1 MEITSEISSLIS
13 NAKED
18 FEKRFKECL
27 VTDSLRQV
35 ITKSMPAS
43 EIETKRLNDPEFRE
57 KFNNILTP
65 ITREVIDK
73 FENVGQ
79 FDTGNLF
86 SSMVNSISE
95 SVSLESTYR
104 ENCAYNDIRLDR
116 IDSSVESYVEN
127 RFSDLKF
134 SSTDIGKRAVENFKI
149 ILSTEDAN
157 DILEDIKDE
166 VKTAI
171 DETEDKNKLIE
182 GTTKEIIDYKKEIA
196 PPEDQYENPENPD
209 AGEEGQNDNSESDKE
224 MGAVSDQGEEQDTST
239 QTGDDTGEEPQ
250 IGKEQSESE
259 NNNETTNDQNID
271 ETANQNPPTD
281 AGENP
286 PVDNGET
293 SGTTAEDDLDSPE
306 IDVNSEL
313 GIDGEAD
320 NDADINVEGNTDTE
334 TSTDSETTTEP
345 EQNSKETP
353 SQNQNSGIVI
363 NITGTDLAK
372 AKESLSIKTAES
384 FAMKTVPSHP
394 RTFDEMKLPSV
405 IDVASE
411 SCSVIGDI
419 NKEFNIQFDSLSYG
433 IRHIGEAKSEEALRA
448 KMDKLKSISTE
459 AFKMAEG
466 FKNSLYDIGLSSDG
480 LVNSKENT
488 FFCAANLIKMLAGT
502 RKINDTVLPY
512 NSTENVLANAFDV
525 LQLRKE
531 CKFAAGEVDQS
542 KADELYS
549 REAMFYRNI
558 AAIEDPEL
566 KKEAAAVI
574 DLTDMKLEKALTTNF
589 ITDYK
594 IKAWEVNVGKDA
606 NSKMNEVVTNRVKDS
621 FEKLWGRELNDTE
634 MEIIQAVTSGKDVT
648 AIAPSPYEKFAIKLT
663 KDAVFNAKSTEAVK
677 FNLDANEKKNI
688 MFKAKIYTTLVKA
701 CERFNILD
709 ANDEWAIN
717 EFCERLN

>member
-18 FEKRFKECL
+18 FEKRFKESL

-116 IDSSVESYVEN
+116 INSSVESYVEN

-149 ILSTEDAN
+149 VLSTEDAN

-171 DETEDKNKLIE
+171 DETEDKNKLVE

-209 AGEEGQNDNSESDKE
+209 VGEEGQNDDSGSGEE
-224 MGAVSDQGEEQDTST
+224 MGSVNDQGEEQSTAT
-239 QTGDDTGEEPQ
+239 QTSNDNGEESQ
-250 IGKEQSESE
+250 IGEQSEIE
-259 NNNETTNDQNID
+259 NNEVVDNQNID
-271 ETANQNPPTD
+271 ETVNQDPSTD
-281 AGENP
+281 VGENP
-286 PVDNGET
+286 TNDNGET
-293 SGTTAEDDLDSPE
+293 SGTTEDDLDSPE
-306 IDVNSEL
+306 INVDSEL
-313 GIDGEAD
+313 GIDGET
-320 NDADINVEGNTDTE
+320 EGNPEEPVADP
-334 TSTDSETTTEP
+334 ETTVDTDPVVEPEP
-345 EQNSKETP
+345 EQKPEATP

-363 NITGTDLAK
+363 NITGADLAK

-384 FAMKTVPSHP
+384 FAIKTVPSHP

-411 SCSVIGDI
+411 SCSVVGDI
-419 NKEFNIQFDSLSYG
+419 NKELNIQFDSLSYG
-433 IRHIGEAKSEEALRA
+433 IRQIGEAKSEEALRA
-448 KMDKLKSISTE
+448 KMDELKSISTE
-459 AFKMAEG
+459 AFKLAEG
-466 FKNSLYDIGLSSDG
+466 FKNSLYDMGLSSDG

-488 FFCAANLIKMLAGT
+488 FFCAANLIKMVAGT
-502 RKINDTVLPY
+502 RKVNDTVLPY
-512 NSTENVLANAFDV
+512 NSAENVLANAFDV

-531 CKFAAGEVDQS
+531 CKFAVGEVDQG

-566 KKEAAAVI
+566 KKEASAVI

-606 NSKMNEVVTNRVKDS
+606 NSKMNEIVTNRVKDS

-663 KDAVFNAKSTEAVK
+663 KDAVFNGKSTEAVK
-677 FNLDANEKKNI
+677 FNLSADEKKNI

>member
-209 AGEEGQNDNSESDKE
+209 VGEEGQNDNSESGKE
-224 MGAVSDQGEEQDTST
+224 MGTVNDQGEEQDTST
-239 QTGDDTGEEPQ
+239 QTGDNTGEEPQ
-250 IGKEQSESE
+250 IGEEQPESE
-259 NNNETTNDQNID
+259 NNNEITDDQNID

-286 PVDNGET
+286 PIDNGET
-293 SGTTAEDDLDSPE
+293 SGATAEDDLDSPE

-313 GIDGEAD
+313 GIDGETA
-320 NDADINVEGNTDTE
+320 NNADINVEDNTE
-334 TSTDSETTTEP
+334 TSTDPETAAEP
-345 EQNSKETP
+345 EQKSEETP

-405 IDVASE
+405 IDIASE

-433 IRHIGEAKSEEALRA
+433 IRQIGEAKSEEALRA
-448 KMDKLKSISTE
+448 KMDELKSISTE

-488 FFCAANLIKMLAGT
+488 LFCAANLIKMIAGT

-531 CKFAAGEVDQS
+531 CKFAVGEVDQS

-566 KKEAAAVI
+566 KKEAVAVI

-677 FNLDANEKKNI
+677 FNLDADEKKNI

>member
-209 AGEEGQNDNSESDKE
+209 AGEEGQNDNSESGKE

-250 IGKEQSESE
+250 IEEEQPESE

-286 PVDNGET
+286 PIDNGEI
-293 SGTTAEDDLDSPE
+293 SGTTTEDDLDSPE
-306 IDVNSEL
+306 IDVNSES
-313 GIDGEAD
+313 GIDGETD
-320 NDADINVEGNTDTE
+320 NDADINVEGNADTE
-334 TSTDSETTTEP
+334 TSTDPETTTEP

-384 FAMKTVPSHP
+384 FAIKTVPSHP

-448 KMDKLKSISTE
+448 KMDKLKSISIE

-488 FFCAANLIKMLAGT
+488 FFCAANLIKMIAGT

-531 CKFAAGEVDQS
+531 CKFAVGEVDQS

>member
-116 IDSSVESYVEN
+116 IDSSIESYVEN

-209 AGEEGQNDNSESDKE
+209 VGEEGQNDNSESGKE
-224 MGAVSDQGEEQDTST
+224 MGTVGDQGEEQDTST

-250 IGKEQSESE
+250 IEEEQPESE
-259 NNNETTNDQNID
+259 NNNEATNDQNID

-286 PVDNGET
+286 PVDNRET

-313 GIDGEAD
+313 GIDGETD
-320 NDADINVEGNTDTE
+320 NNADINVEGNTE
-334 TSTDSETTTEP
+334 TSTDPETAAEP
-345 EQNSKETP
+345 EQKSEETP

-488 FFCAANLIKMLAGT
+488 FFCAANLIKMIAGT

-531 CKFAAGEVDQS
+531 CKFAVGEVDQS

-677 FNLDANEKKNI
+677 FNLDADEKKNI

-709 ANDEWAIN
+709 VNDEWAIN

>member
-209 AGEEGQNDNSESDKE
+209 AGEEGQNDNSESGKE
-224 MGAVSDQGEEQDTST
+224 MGAVGDQGEEQDTST
-239 QTGDDTGEEPQ
+239 QTGDNTGEEPQ
-250 IGKEQSESE
+250 IGEEQPESE
-259 NNNETTNDQNID
+259 NNNETTDDQNID

-293 SGTTAEDDLDSPE
+293 SGSTAEDDLDSPE

-313 GIDGEAD
+313 GIDGETD

-334 TSTDSETTTEP
+334 TTAEP
-345 EQNSKETP
+345 EQKSEKTP

-433 IRHIGEAKSEEALRA
+433 IRQIGEAKSEEALRA

-488 FFCAANLIKMLAGT
+488 FFCAANLIKMIAGT

-566 KKEAAAVI
+566 KKEAAAII

>member
-1 MEITSEISSLIS
+1 
-13 NAKED
+13 
-18 FEKRFKECL
+18 
-27 VTDSLRQV
+27 
-35 ITKSMPAS
+35 
-43 EIETKRLNDPEFRE
+43 
-57 KFNNILTP
+57 
-65 ITREVIDK
+65 
-73 FENVGQ
+73 
-79 FDTGNLF
+79 
-86 SSMVNSISE
+86 
-95 SVSLESTYR
+95 
-104 ENCAYNDIRLDR
+104 
-116 IDSSVESYVEN
+116 
-127 RFSDLKF
+127 
-134 SSTDIGKRAVENFKI
+134 
-149 ILSTEDAN
+149 
-157 DILEDIKDE
+157 
-166 VKTAI
+166 
-171 DETEDKNKLIE
+171 
-182 GTTKEIIDYKKEIA
+182 
-196 PPEDQYENPENPD
+196 
-209 AGEEGQNDNSESDKE
+209 
-224 MGAVSDQGEEQDTST
+224 
-239 QTGDDTGEEPQ
+239 
-250 IGKEQSESE
+250 
-259 NNNETTNDQNID
+259 
-271 ETANQNPPTD
+271 
-281 AGENP
+281 
-286 PVDNGET
+286 
-293 SGTTAEDDLDSPE
+293 
-306 IDVNSEL
+306 
-313 GIDGEAD
+313 
-320 NDADINVEGNTDTE
+320 
-334 TSTDSETTTEP
+334 
-345 EQNSKETP
+345 
-353 SQNQNSGIVI
+353 
-363 NITGTDLAK
+363 
-372 AKESLSIKTAES
+372 
-384 FAMKTVPSHP
+384 
-394 RTFDEMKLPSV
+394 
-405 IDVASE
+405 
-411 SCSVIGDI
+411 
-419 NKEFNIQFDSLSYG
+419 
-433 IRHIGEAKSEEALRA
+433 
-448 KMDKLKSISTE
+448 MDKLKSISTE

-709 ANDEWAIN
+709 ANDEWTIN

>member
-18 FEKRFKECL
+18 FEKRFKESL

-104 ENCAYNDIRLDR
+104 ENCAYNDIKLDR
-116 IDSSVESYVEN
+116 INSSVESYIEN

-224 MGAVSDQGEEQDTST
+224 MGTVGDQGEEQDTST
-239 QTGDDTGEEPQ
+239 QTGDNTGEEPQ
-250 IGKEQSESE
+250 IGEEQPESE
-259 NNNETTNDQNID
+259 NNNEATNDQNID
-271 ETANQNPPTD
+271 ETANQNPPSD

-293 SGTTAEDDLDSPE
+293 SGSTAEDDLDSPE

-313 GIDGEAD
+313 GIDGETD
-320 NDADINVEGNTDTE
+320 NDADINVEGNADTE
-334 TSTDSETTTEP
+334 TTAEP
-345 EQNSKETP
+345 EQKSEETP

-488 FFCAANLIKMLAGT
+488 FFCAANLIKMIAGT
-502 RKINDTVLPY
+502 RKVNDTVLPY

-531 CKFAAGEVDQS
+531 CKFAVGEVDQS

>member
-224 MGAVSDQGEEQDTST
+224 MGTVGDQGEEQDTST

-250 IGKEQSESE
+250 IGEEQPESE
-259 NNNETTNDQNID
+259 NNNETTDDQNID

-293 SGTTAEDDLDSPE
+293 SGSTAEDDLDSPE

-313 GIDGEAD
+313 GIDGETD

-334 TSTDSETTTEP
+334 TTAEP
-345 EQNSKETP
+345 EQKSEETP

-466 FKNSLYDIGLSSDG
+466 FKIQILQQGS
-480 LVNSKENT
+480 
-488 FFCAANLIKMLAGT
+488 AAHT
-502 RKINDTVLPY
+502 RSNQG
-512 NSTENVLANAFDV
+512 ST
-525 LQLRKE
+525 K
-531 CKFAAGEVDQS
+531 G
-542 KADELYS
+542 
-549 REAMFYRNI
+549 
-558 AAIEDPEL
+558 
-566 KKEAAAVI
+566 
-574 DLTDMKLEKALTTNF
+574 
-589 ITDYK
+589 
-594 IKAWEVNVGKDA
+594 
-606 NSKMNEVVTNRVKDS
+606 
-621 FEKLWGRELNDTE
+621 
-634 MEIIQAVTSGKDVT
+634 
-648 AIAPSPYEKFAIKLT
+648 
-663 KDAVFNAKSTEAVK
+663 
-677 FNLDANEKKNI
+677 
-688 MFKAKIYTTLVKA
+688 
-701 CERFNILD
+701 
-709 ANDEWAIN
+709 
-717 EFCERLN
+717 

>member
-18 FEKRFKECL
+18 FEKRFKESL

-104 ENCAYNDIRLDR
+104 ENCAYNDIKLDR
-116 IDSSVESYVEN
+116 INSSVESYIEN

-209 AGEEGQNDNSESDKE
+209 AGEEGQNDNSESGKE
-224 MGAVSDQGEEQDTST
+224 MGAVGDQGEEQDTST
-239 QTGDDTGEEPQ
+239 QTGDNTGEEPQ
-250 IGKEQSESE
+250 IGEEQPESE
-259 NNNETTNDQNID
+259 NNNEATNDQNID
-271 ETANQNPPTD
+271 ETANQNPPSD

-293 SGTTAEDDLDSPE
+293 SGSTAEDDLDSPE

-313 GIDGEAD
+313 GIDGETD
-320 NDADINVEGNTDTE
+320 NDADINVEGNADTE
-334 TSTDSETTTEP
+334 TTAEP
-345 EQNSKETP
+345 EQKSEETP

-488 FFCAANLIKMLAGT
+488 FFCAANLIKMIAGT
-502 RKINDTVLPY
+502 RKVNDTVLPY

-531 CKFAAGEVDQS
+531 CKFAVGEVDQS

>member
-209 AGEEGQNDNSESDKE
+209 AGEEGQNDDSESGKE

-239 QTGDDTGEEPQ
+239 QTGDNTGEEPQ
-250 IGKEQSESE
+250 IGEEQPESE
-259 NNNETTNDQNID
+259 NNNETTDDQNID

-293 SGTTAEDDLDSPE
+293 SGSTAEDDLDSPE

-313 GIDGEAD
+313 GIDGETD
-320 NDADINVEGNTDTE
+320 NADINVEGNTE
-334 TSTDSETTTEP
+334 TSTDSETTAEP
-345 EQNSKETP
+345 EQKPKETP

-433 IRHIGEAKSEEALRA
+433 IRQIGEAKSEEALRA
-448 KMDKLKSISTE
+448 KMDELKSISTE

-488 FFCAANLIKMLAGT
+488 FFCAANLIKMIAGT

-525 LQLRKE
+525 LLLRKA
-531 CKFAAGEVDQS
+531 CKFAVGEVDQS

>member
-104 ENCAYNDIRLDR
+104 ENCAYNDIKLDR
-116 IDSSVESYVEN
+116 INSSVESYVEN

-209 AGEEGQNDNSESDKE
+209 VGEEGQNDNSESGKE
-224 MGAVSDQGEEQDTST
+224 MGTVNDQGEKQDTST
-239 QTGDDTGEEPQ
+239 QTGDNTGEEPQ
-250 IGKEQSESE
+250 IGEEQPESE
-259 NNNETTNDQNID
+259 NNNETTDDQNID

-286 PVDNGET
+286 PIDNGKI
-293 SGTTAEDDLDSPE
+293 SGATAEDDLDSPE
-306 IDVNSEL
+306 IDVNS
-313 GIDGEAD
+313 
-320 NDADINVEGNTDTE
+320 
-334 TSTDSETTTEP
+334 
-345 EQNSKETP
+345 
-353 SQNQNSGIVI
+353 
-363 NITGTDLAK
+363 
-372 AKESLSIKTAES
+372 
-384 FAMKTVPSHP
+384 
-394 RTFDEMKLPSV
+394 
-405 IDVASE
+405 
-411 SCSVIGDI
+411 
-419 NKEFNIQFDSLSYG
+419 
-433 IRHIGEAKSEEALRA
+433 
-448 KMDKLKSISTE
+448 
-459 AFKMAEG
+459 
-466 FKNSLYDIGLSSDG
+466 
-480 LVNSKENT
+480 
-488 FFCAANLIKMLAGT
+488 
-502 RKINDTVLPY
+502 
-512 NSTENVLANAFDV
+512 
-525 LQLRKE
+525 
-531 CKFAAGEVDQS
+531 
-542 KADELYS
+542 
-549 REAMFYRNI
+549 
-558 AAIEDPEL
+558 
-566 KKEAAAVI
+566 
-574 DLTDMKLEKALTTNF
+574 
-589 ITDYK
+589 
-594 IKAWEVNVGKDA
+594 
-606 NSKMNEVVTNRVKDS
+606 
-621 FEKLWGRELNDTE
+621 
-634 MEIIQAVTSGKDVT
+634 
-648 AIAPSPYEKFAIKLT
+648 
-663 KDAVFNAKSTEAVK
+663 
-677 FNLDANEKKNI
+677 
-688 MFKAKIYTTLVKA
+688 
-701 CERFNILD
+701 
-709 ANDEWAIN
+709 
-717 EFCERLN
+717 

>member
-209 AGEEGQNDNSESDKE
+209 AGEEGQNDNSESGKE
-224 MGAVSDQGEEQDTST
+224 MGAVGDQGEEQDTST
-239 QTGDDTGEEPQ
+239 QTGDNTGEEPQ
-250 IGKEQSESE
+250 IGEEQPESE
-259 NNNETTNDQNID
+259 NNNETTDDQNID

-293 SGTTAEDDLDSPE
+293 SGSTAEDDLDSPE

-313 GIDGEAD
+313 GIDGETD

-334 TSTDSETTTEP
+334 TTAEP
-345 EQNSKETP
+345 EQKSEKTP

-433 IRHIGEAKSEEALRA
+433 IRQIGEAKSEEALRA

-488 FFCAANLIKMLAGT
+488 FFCAANLIKMIAGT

>member
-116 IDSSVESYVEN
+116 IDSSIESYVEN

-209 AGEEGQNDNSESDKE
+209 VGEEGQNDNSESGKE
-224 MGAVSDQGEEQDTST
+224 MGTVGDQGEEQDTST
-239 QTGDDTGEEPQ
+239 QMGDDTGEEPQ
-250 IGKEQSESE
+250 IGEEQPESE
-259 NNNETTNDQNID
+259 NDNEATNDQNID

-293 SGTTAEDDLDSPE
+293 SGSTAEDDLDSPE

-313 GIDGEAD
+313 GIDGETD
-320 NDADINVEGNTDTE
+320 NDADINVEGNADTE
-334 TSTDSETTTEP
+334 TSTDPETTAEP

-488 FFCAANLIKMLAGT
+488 FFCAANLIKMIAGT

-512 NSTENVLANAFDV
+512 NSAENVLANAFDV

-531 CKFAAGEVDQS
+531 CKFAAGEVDQG

-621 FEKLWGRELNDTE
+621 FEKLWGREWNDTE

>member
-13 NAKED
+13 NAEED

-209 AGEEGQNDNSESDKE
+209 AGEEGQDDNSESDKE
-224 MGAVSDQGEEQDTST
+224 MGTVGDQGEEQDTST
-239 QTGDDTGEEPQ
+239 QTGDNTGEEPQ
-250 IGKEQSESE
+250 IGEEQPESE
-259 NNNETTNDQNID
+259 NNDETTNDQNID

-293 SGTTAEDDLDSPE
+293 SGSTAEDDLDSPE

-313 GIDGEAD
+313 GIDGETD
-320 NDADINVEGNTDTE
+320 NDADINVEGDTDTE
-334 TSTDSETTTEP
+334 TTAEP
-345 EQNSKETP
+345 EQKSEETP

-433 IRHIGEAKSEEALRA
+433 IRQIGEAKSEEALRA

-488 FFCAANLIKMLAGT
+488 FFCAANLIKMIAGT

-531 CKFAAGEVDQS
+531 CKFAVGEVDQS

>member
-209 AGEEGQNDNSESDKE
+209 AGEEGQNDDSESGKE

-239 QTGDDTGEEPQ
+239 QTGDDTNEEPQ
-250 IGKEQSESE
+250 IGEEQPESE
-259 NNNETTNDQNID
+259 NNNETTDDQNID

-313 GIDGEAD
+313 GIDGETD
-320 NDADINVEGNTDTE
+320 NNADINVEGNTDTE
-334 TSTDSETTTEP
+334 TSADSETTAEP
-345 EQNSKETP
+345 EQKSEETP

-405 IDVASE
+405 IDIASE

-433 IRHIGEAKSEEALRA
+433 IRQIGEAKSEEALRA
-448 KMDKLKSISTE
+448 KMDKLKTISTE

-488 FFCAANLIKMLAGT
+488 FFCAANLIKMIAGT

-531 CKFAAGEVDQS
+531 CKFAVGEVDQS

>member
-116 IDSSVESYVEN
+116 IDSSIESYVEN

-209 AGEEGQNDNSESDKE
+209 AGEEGQNDNSESGKE
-224 MGAVSDQGEEQDTST
+224 MGAVNDQGEEQDTST

-250 IGKEQSESE
+250 IGEEQPESE
-259 NNNETTNDQNID
+259 NDNEATNDQNID

-293 SGTTAEDDLDSPE
+293 SGSTAEDNLDSPE

-313 GIDGEAD
+313 GIDGETD
-320 NDADINVEGNTDTE
+320 NGADINVEGNADTE
-334 TSTDSETTTEP
+334 TSTDPETTAEP

-663 KDAVFNAKSTEAVK
+663 KDAVFNAKRTEAVK
-677 FNLDANEKKNI
+677 FNLDENEKKNI